1 MHRPHTDGFMLDGIQ
16 FGDFFIYL
24 FFFLRLQMYF
34 DWSAFET
41 AHTCVWLT
49 GWLCMCLFSNSYTQ
63 HSIAMNKLD
72 FNKAS
77 FRCQSTFDTKES
89 HMQFAAFWFIC
100 VIEAF
105 WCKIVCSYLIINGT
119 LSLTNNFWRSHSKEL
134 SLYGWIIAI
143 WHEIATQQFENSS
156 SQFKAVFVS
165 YWLCLLN

>member
-16 FGDFFIYL
+16 FGDFFIYYL
-24 FFFLRLQMYF
+24 F
-34 DWSAFET
+34 S
-41 AHTCVWLT
+41 CVCKCILIGALLKQGT
-49 GWLCMCLFSNSYTQ
+49 HVFGWLAGCMCLFSNSYTQ

-105 WCKIVCSYLIINGT
+105 WCKIVRSYLIINGT

-143 WHEIATQQFENSS
+143 WHEIAIQQFENSS

-165 YWLCLLN
+165 YWPCLLN